1 MKTTDNEL
9 ICLYV
14 SRGSRR
20 ALEELIQRHSSMVF
34 RVCCN
39 LLWNQ
44 EDAEDAFQVVFLML
58 CRKAPRLLQHNS
70 IGGWLHETS
79 IRVCLQL
86 RRKQARRRETGMSD
100 EPMNLYEPW
109 QTISDAYECEVLH
122 REISKLPYRYRE
134 VIVLFH
140 LEGKSRSQIAD
151 ILDCSIT
158 SVKALLA
165 RARKR
170 LRKSL
175 IRKGIAGSV
184 VLAGSAGITSGTSA
198 APLSKLL
205 VQSTLAHCCGGQ
217 PPTTVGNGQEFV
229 KSLLTKDS
237 FMASGL
243 FQNYLMAA
251 VCAGLMLVM
260 VFGSPGASWGTPSSA
275 DSDSL
280 DGSLK
285 QVALASY
292 SEKGAYASANVTL
305 GNTSANNETPTK
317 HLSESGNQEQKKKT
331 AITVFQVCKLKVEN
345 GKLYYDKVERADP
358 IHEHVPQ
365 TYTVQ
370 IPVKNA
376 DGTMTM
382 RPEIRTRTVKVL
394 KQPAKQWTTKKT
406 FVSSTRFELANGS
419 FLDHRILVKKI
430 GSGELSVVLI
440 PKGGASEELKK
451 LLKPNTVMLR
461 SESDIKPSRR

>member
-1 MKTTDNEL
+1 MNTQLNEKPLKTTDNEL

-20 ALEELIQRHSSMVF
+20 ALEELIQRHSAMVF

-39 LLWNQ
+39 LLWNR

-79 IRVCLQL
+79 TRVCLQL
-86 RRKQARRRETGMSD
+86 RRKQARRRETGISD

-109 QTISDAYECEVLH
+109 QTISDAHDCEVLH

-134 VIVLFH
+134 VLVLYH

-170 LRKSL
+170 LRRSL

-184 VLAGSAGITSGTSA
+184 VLAGTASITSGTSA

-237 FMASGL
+237 LMTSGL

-251 VCAGLMLVM
+251 VCTGLMLIM
-260 VFGSPGASWGTPSSA
+260 VFGSPGASWGTSSSA

-280 DGSLK
+280 NGSPK
-285 QVALASY
+285 QVALASQT
-292 SEKGAYASANVTL
+292 EKGAYASANVTL
-305 GNTSANNETPTK
+305 GDTSTNNETPNK
-317 HLSESGNQEQKKKT
+317 HLRGSGNQEQKEEKI
-331 AITVFQVCKLKVEN
+331 AITVFQVCKLKVED
-345 GKLYYDKVERADP
+345 GKLYYDKVERASP
-358 IHEHVPQ
+358 INELVPQ

-370 IPVKNA
+370 IPVRNA
-376 DGTMTM
+376 DGTTTM
-382 RPEIRTRTVKVL
+382 RTETRTRTVRVA

-419 FLDHRILVKKI
+419 FLDRRILVKKI

-440 PKGGASEELKK
+440 PKGGS
-451 LLKPNTVMLR
+451 N
-461 SESDIKPSRR
+461 